1 MDWSEVFSYKNG
13 VLYWKVKSCRR
24 NDVNIGDVAGSLC
37 KNGYWYVMF
46 GNRKFKRSRV
56 V

>member
-24 NDVNIGDVAGSLC
+24 NDVNVGDVAGSLC
-37 KNGYWYVMF
+37 K
-46 GNRKFKRSRV
+46 KRLLVRHV
-56 V
+56 WQP